1 VKVSAPFV
9 WGKPSQFASGEASV
23 KVPAPFVGGKPSR
36 SASGEASVNEDQP
49 LRVLMVCWGNICRSP
64 TAEGILRNLAHQR
77 GLAVEV
83 DSAGTSDEHRGRPP
97 DRRAIAEAAKRG
109 IDISDQRSRQIR
121 QSDFDDFDL
130 ILTADEVVDQRV
142 RRQAP
147 SDSRARIMRMTEP
160 LSDYARYPEV
170 PDPYYGTA
178 EDYREVYDLLERAM
192 GELLESLP
200 RI

>member
-1 VKVSAPFV
+1 M
-9 WGKPSQFASGEASV
+9 
-23 KVPAPFVGGKPSR
+23 KVPAPFVGGKPSQ
-36 SASGEASVNEDQP
+36 SASGAASVKEDQP

-64 TAEGILRNLAHQR
+64 TAEGILRNLAQRR

-83 DSAGTSDEHRGRPP
+83 DSAGTSDEHRGSPP

-109 IDISDQRSRQIR
+109 IDISDQRARQIR
-121 QSDFDDFDL
+121 CSDFDDFDL
-130 ILTADEVVDQRV
+130 ILTADEVVDKRV

-160 LSDYARYPEV
+160 LPDYARYAEV
-170 PDPYYGTA
+170 PDPYYGTS
-178 EDYREVYDLLERAM
+178 EDYRKVYDLLERAM
-192 GELLESLP
+192 GELLESLH